1 MDVASLYTN
10 IDHEE
15 GADACFEKLEQ
26 RNNKKIPSKI
36 LKSLILLV
44 LKCNVFRFG
53 SVFYEQIM
61 GTCMGTPM
69 APNYPNL
76 FMDKFENEMIE
87 SYRQKTGLSPL
98 VWYRYID
105 DIFFVWLHGS
115 EQLDDFI
122 KMPKISVKQQI

>member
-26 RNNKKIPSKI
+26 RKNKTIPSKI
-36 LKSLILLV
+36 LKSLIMLV

-53 SVFYEQIM
+53 SVYYEQIM

-69 APNYPNL
+69 APNYANL

-87 SYRQKTGLSPL
+87 SYLQKKVSLLSFGTVIL
-98 VWYRYID
+98 TIYSSYGCMD
-105 DIFFVWLHGS
+105 QNS
-115 EQLDDFI
+115 
-122 KMPKISVKQQI
+122 